1 MLLSRG
7 QHDIARE
14 NLATIASLTDR
25 VGAITGE
32 LRAFSRKQAVGRP
45 LAMIPLKDAV
55 DGAMLLVSTHRQ
67 RHAIGIDVQDI
78 DPSMQV
84 YAERIRLEQI
94 LINLLQNAVEALVDR
109 IDPHIWLRIAYDDR
123 QVVVTVSDN
132 GPGLHPDVIDLL
144 FTPFTTSKPQGLG
157 LGLVISRDLAREFGG
172 DLVGCNTAPHIAQ
185 SNTPLVPRD
194 ATGAVFTL
202 TLRRMPA
209 GDA

>member
-1 MLLSRG
+1 
-7 QHDIARE
+7 
-14 NLATIASLTDR
+14 
-25 VGAITGE
+25 
-32 LRAFSRKQAVGRP
+32 
-45 LAMIPLKDAV
+45 
-55 DGAMLLVSTHRQ
+55 MLLVGIHRQ
-67 RHAIGIDVQDI
+67 RHAITIDVQDI

-109 IDPHIWLRIAYDDR
+109 LDPHIWLRIAYDDR

-132 GPGLHPDVIDLL
+132 GPGLHPDVTDLL

-172 DLVGCNTAPHIAQ
+172 DLVGCNTSRDAAQ
-185 SNTPLVPRD
+185 VNAPLVPRD
-194 ATGAVFTL
+194 ATGVVFTL
-202 TLRRMPA
+202 TLRRMPT